1 MAEYD
6 SDEEILYKAGPLPT
20 GWSDYFKTDNV
31 HFNRADNTIRQSFYR
46 LQSLKTIN
54 DVFLR
59 TSMQFLWY
67 LNFRPTPSPGFVQY
81 ITF

>member
-31 HFNRADNTIRQSFYR
+31 HFNQVDNTIRQSFYR
-46 LQSLKTIN
+46 LQFYLKRLMTYFYVQVCNFYCIEILAVHPN
-54 DVFLR
+54 RVFY
-59 TSMQFLWY
+59 S
-67 LNFRPTPSPGFVQY
+67 V
-81 ITF
+81 